1 MIRFWAYHICASLFC
16 IARSWAGYQAA
27 PEAVGMSLAYGCRD
41 EATME
46 WMLRAG
52 SWKGTKVN
60 VDFRGL
66 IPSSATTPSFCG
78 EIGMSAPYF
87 GKMLDAFILTR
98 IVSLK
103 AWEWLSAACTM

>member
-1 MIRFWAYHICASLFC
+1 
-16 IARSWAGYQAA
+16 
-27 PEAVGMSLAYGCRD
+27 MSLAYGCRD

>member
-27 PEAVGMSLAYGCRD
+27 PEAVGMSLAYVCRD

-78 EIGMSAPYF
+78 EIGMSAPYQRYNYAVTSETIF
-87 GKMLDAFILTR
+87 FCALLVVHHGKNR
-98 IVSLK
+98 PH
-103 AWEWLSAACTM
+103 